1 MQKLCPTTKM
11 CSSGGSIEV
20 SSKNIF
26 NNKTMLNSLREV
38 NIYVLPSYSIDSTR
52 VT

>member
-1 MQKLCPTTKM
+1 MQKLCTTTKM

-26 NNKTMLNSLREV
+26 SIEKQYDASLRTV
-38 NIYVLPSYSIDSTR
+38 NIFVFF
-52 VT
+52 